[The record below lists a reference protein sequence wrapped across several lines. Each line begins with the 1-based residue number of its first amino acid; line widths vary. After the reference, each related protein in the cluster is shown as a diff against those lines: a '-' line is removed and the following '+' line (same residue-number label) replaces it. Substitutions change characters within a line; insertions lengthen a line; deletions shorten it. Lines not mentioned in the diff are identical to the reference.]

1 MQVSIETT
9 EGLERKMTVAVPSEL
24 VDTAVNERLQEAAK
38 TVNLKGFRK
47 GKVPLKVVRTRFGK
61 GVRQEVVGEL
71 MNQNYYAA
79 INQES
84 LRPAGQPKIEATSIE
99 EGEDLEFTAIFEVYP
114 EIELPDFTKLSAER
128 VTAKIN
134 ESDIDN
140 MIETLRE
147 QRLTWETVER
157 PAADEDRVNIDF
169 VGRLDGEEFEGG
181 KAEGTDLLLGSGQM
195 IAGFEAGIDGKSAG
209 EKFTLP
215 LTFPEKYHSTELAGK
230 AVEFDISLNR
240 VSEKVLPEINE
251 SFYESFG
258 IEEGDNDAFRAE
270 VMNNMDRELRA
281 ASRSKLKSK
290 VADAVVSLVDIDVP
304 ESLVTAEIQGLREQA
319 LQQMGGG
326 QNIDTSML
334 PDDLFKEKAS
344 RRVVLGLVLGEVI
357 KAQELKADPEKV
369 REAVE
374 ELASTYEVPE
384 EVVNWYYNNKEEL
397 AGIESTVMENQVFD
411 YIIDQAQVVDKV
423 VSYADVIRPDPA
435 ATEA

>member
-1 MQVSIETT
+1 
-9 EGLERKMTVAVPSEL
+9 
-24 VDTAVNERLQEAAK
+24 
-38 TVNLKGFRK
+38 
-47 GKVPLKVVRTRFGK
+47 
-61 GVRQEVVGEL
+61 VVGEL